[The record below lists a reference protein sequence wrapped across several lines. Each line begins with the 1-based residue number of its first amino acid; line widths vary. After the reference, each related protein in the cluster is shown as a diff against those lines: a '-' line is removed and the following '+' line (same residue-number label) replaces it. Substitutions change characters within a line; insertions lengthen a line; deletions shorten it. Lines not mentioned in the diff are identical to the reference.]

1 MCRSIFAILIIFQS
15 SISLAQNRVEPSKF
29 KVDEVRFTRACDSYS
44 DKIVIAGVGD
54 IMMHMPVQNRANRAS
69 SFKALWD
76 PIMPTLQK
84 ADIIYGN
91 LESPLAAGI
100 SKSLEIVSNPA
111 EYASRNV
118 YTGHPLFNA
127 SPQLALELMQSG
139 FDVISTA
146 NNHALDRGSIG
157 VDLTIETLKEV
168 GIKFTGTRHSEE
180 AEAPWYTIVDKRGW
194 RIAFLACTFST
205 NGLPDR
211 AKQVLDCFK
220 DTDVILKT
228 VNTLSQRN
236 NIDAVIVTPHWGWT
250 EYTHSPDAQNV
261 QLGRKMI
268 EAGAAAVIGTHPH
281 VIQPWEKYR
290 AQDGREGII
299 AYSTGNFVS
308 NQSQQPRR
316 LGMSVYVGLS
326 RRPSGKAWVNGVRY
340 HPVYM
345 NRQPLQVES
354 LSPNE
359 SEDIWKIVRN
369 IYGHDRHW
377 DGNSDLV
384 TNPECYNKY

>member
-1 MCRSIFAILIIFQS
+1 
-15 SISLAQNRVEPSKF
+15 
-29 KVDEVRFTRACDSYS
+29 
-44 DKIVIAGVGD
+44 
-54 IMMHMPVQNRANRAS
+54 
-69 SFKALWD
+69 
-76 PIMPTLQK
+76 
-84 ADIIYGN
+84 
-91 LESPLAAGI
+91 
-100 SKSLEIVSNPA
+100 
-111 EYASRNV
+111 
-118 YTGHPLFNA
+118 PLFNA

-250 EYTHSPDAQNV
+250 EY
-261 QLGRKMI
+261 
-268 EAGAAAVIGTHPH
+268 
-281 VIQPWEKYR
+281 
-290 AQDGREGII
+290 
-299 AYSTGNFVS
+299 
-308 NQSQQPRR
+308 
-316 LGMSVYVGLS
+316 
-326 RRPSGKAWVNGVRY
+326 
-340 HPVYM
+340 
-345 NRQPLQVES
+345 
-354 LSPNE
+354 
-359 SEDIWKIVRN
+359 
-369 IYGHDRHW
+369 
-377 DGNSDLV
+377 
-384 TNPECYNKY
+384 